1 MTSQGLQCIH
11 WVAVTSQAAVIS
23 LDDSDITEA
32 TVFSLDG
39 SDVTEARTTSLN
51 DFTNLR

>member
-11 WVAVTSQAAVIS
+11 WVAVTSQVIS